1 MDRVLSLR
9 CIDCGFEHGIQER
22 SVTCRRCG
30 GLLDV
35 VYDYDAVVDEM
46 ERSGWERRPLGVWRY
61 EELLPVLR
69 PELKV
74 TLGEGG
80 TRLVRCRR
88 LGEEL
93 GLRDLYVKHEGGNPT
108 GSFKD
113 RGMTVG
119 VTKALEFGAKTLI
132 CASTGNTAAS
142 LAAYSAR
149 AGLRCLVLL
158 PKGKVALGKLAQASI
173 HGAVIIAVRG
183 GFDEALDLVR
193 RLAERPEY
201 YLLNSINPY
210 RLEGQKT
217 AAYEVYEQLGG
228 MPDWLII
235 PVGNAGNISA
245 YWKGFRELNLVGMSE
260 GLPRMVGVQAEGASP
275 IVEAFKRRTS
285 EIEPFRRVETLA
297 TAIRIGRPV
306 NWKRALNAIYE
317 SRGLAEAVSDE
328 EILKAQRLLASKEGL
343 FVEPASATPIAYLVR
358 AMGDG
363 AIDRDE
369 TVVCV
374 ATGHGLKDPEA
385 AIRQAPKPLEAGAD
399 LMEIERLLNRT
410 WKR

>member
-1 MDRVLSLR
+1 
-9 CIDCGFEHGIQER
+9 
-22 SVTCRRCG
+22 
-30 GLLDV
+30 
-35 VYDYDAVVDEM
+35 
-46 ERSGWERRPLGVWRY
+46 
-61 EELLPVLR
+61 
-69 PELKV
+69 
-74 TLGEGG
+74 
-80 TRLVRCRR
+80 
-88 LGEEL
+88 
-93 GLRDLYVKHEGGNPT
+93 
-108 GSFKD
+108 
-113 RGMTVG
+113 MTVG

-183 GFDEALDLVR
+183 GFDEALTLVR

-260 GLPRMVGVQAEGASP
+260 GFPRMVGVQAEGASP

-385 AIRQAPKPLEAGAD
+385 AMRQAPKPLEAGAD
-399 LMEIERLLNRT
+399 LMEIERLLNRA